1 MNKKVIIQIPF
12 NVQGFNKKN
21 ELDDKWIRY
30 RLMLFV
36 NYNLKSLKAQTNQHF
51 TALLRCRD
59 ETIPRIKELIS
70 KELPENVQIVRV
82 QEYKEKVKELIKDY
96 NYLYL
101 VRMDSDDLYVNAFV
115 DTIQNY
121 SPNPETEVLISQ
133 DCYTYDINQ
142 KRLAY
147 FFYHSP
153 QSYVL
158 IYKTIEYNRGKR
170 YYLKNGH
177 GGAWLLKH
185 ELILGVNY
193 MDTVHQRNDSSYFE
207 GKTGGKKRWCEI
219 QIKEDI
225 AEILNNFGIGP
236 GEGGRDEQRKQ

>member
-1 MNKKVIIQIPF
+1 MNKKIIIQIPF

-51 TALLRCRD
+51 TAILRCRD
-59 ETIPRIKELIS
+59 ETVTRIRELIG
-70 KELPENVQIVRV
+70 KDLPENVLIAGVV
-82 QEYKEKVKELIKDY
+82 EYKRKVTELIEDY
-96 NYLYL
+96 NYLYQ
-101 VRMDSDDLYVNAFV
+101 VRMDSDDLYANIFV

-121 SPNPETEVLISQ
+121 NPKPDTEVLISQ
-133 DCYTYDINQ
+133 NCYTYDIIQ

-153 QSYVL
+153 QSFVL
-158 IYKTIEYNRGKR
+158 IYKTIDYNRGKR

-177 GGAWLLKH
+177 GGAILLKH
-185 ELILGVNY
+185 ELISGVNY
-193 MDTVHQRNDSSYFE
+193 MDTVHGRNDSSYFE
-207 GKTGGKKRWCEI
+207 GGKGGKKNWSEI
-219 QIKEDI
+219 EDKKVIKEILDI
-225 AEILNNFGIGP
+225 FGIGQE
-236 GEGGRDEQRKQ
+236 EG

>member
-51 TALLRCRD
+51 TAILRCRN
-59 ETIPRIKELIS
+59 ETIPRIKELIE
-70 KELPENVQIVRV
+70 KDLPENVLIAGIM
-82 QEYKEKVKELIKDY
+82 EYKKKIIELIEGY

-101 VRMDSDDLYVNAFV
+101 VRMDSDDLYIKTFV

-121 SPNPETEVLISQ
+121 SPKPDTEVLISQ
-133 DCYTYDINQ
+133 NCYTYDIIQ

-147 FFYHSP
+147 FFYNSP
-153 QSYVL
+153 QSFVL
-158 IYKTIEYNRGKR
+158 IYKTIDYERGKR
-170 YYLKNGH
+170 YFLKNGH
-177 GGAWLLKH
+177 GGAILLKYK
-185 ELILGVNY
+185 LIPGVNY
-193 MDTVHQRNDSSYFE
+193 MDTVHGRNDSSYFKA
-207 GKTGGKKRWCEI
+207 GKGGKKKWHEI
-219 QIKEDI
+219 EDKADI
-225 AEILNNFGIGP
+225 REILSEFGIYTEKR
-236 GEGGRDEQRKQ
+236 EGK

>member
-59 ETIPRIKELIS
+59 ETIPRIKQLIS
-70 KELPENVQIVRV
+70 KELPENVLIVGIK
-82 QEYKEKVKELIKDY
+82 EYKKKIKELIEDY

-101 VRMDSDDLYVNAFV
+101 TRMDSDDLYVNTFV

-121 SPNPETEVLISQ
+121 SPKPKTKVLISQ
-133 DCYTYDINQ
+133 NCYTYDINQ
-142 KRLAY
+142 NRLAY

-158 IYKTIEYNRGKR
+158 IYKTKEYNKGKR

-177 GGAWLLKH
+177 GGAWLLEH
-185 ELILGVNY
+185 ELISGVNY
-193 MDTVHQRNDSSYFE
+193 MDTVHKRNDSSYFE
-207 GKTGGKKRWCEI
+207 GKTGGKKRWSEI
-219 QIKEDI
+219 ESKENIKEV
-225 AEILNNFGIGP
+225 LNDFGIEP
-236 GEGGRDEQRKQ
+236 REGEKNERKKS